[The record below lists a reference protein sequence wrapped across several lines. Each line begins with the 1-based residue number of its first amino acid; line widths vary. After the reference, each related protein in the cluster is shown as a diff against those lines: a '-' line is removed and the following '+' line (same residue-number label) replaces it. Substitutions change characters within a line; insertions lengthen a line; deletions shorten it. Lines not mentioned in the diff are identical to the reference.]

1 MSYVSSVVKQ
11 NFKERYNKCLEAI
24 KNSEIDYDSVGIVGS
39 YAREEYT
46 ARSDI
51 DFCIVMKEKPERWK
65 MGALREDL
73 DLLNADV
80 VFVTP
85 QYFKEDTSLF
95 AEQLRRDFKEVVI

>member
-1 MSYVSSVVKQ
+1 MSYVSDVVKQ
-11 NFKERYNKCLEAI
+11 NFKERYNKCIDAI
-24 KNSEIDYDSVGIVGS
+24 KNSEISYDSVGIFGS

-46 ARSDI
+46 AHSDI
-51 DFCIVMKEKPERWK
+51 DFCIIVKKKPERWK

-73 DLLNADV
+73 DLLDADV

-95 AEQLRRDFKEVVI
+95 AKQLRRDFKEVIV

>member
-1 MSYVSSVVKQ
+1 
-11 NFKERYNKCLEAI
+11 
-24 KNSEIDYDSVGIVGS
+24 
-39 YAREEYT
+39 
-46 ARSDI
+46 
-51 DFCIVMKEKPERWK
+51 

-95 AEQLRRDFKEVVI
+95 AEQLRRDFKEVII